1 MACTHPVGIDL
12 GTTQSVAAYVTS
24 DGSTEVL
31 QNSEGESLTP
41 SVVLIDEGRAVVGKR
56 ALEASVD
63 LSGQV
68 AECAKRDMGLSSYS
82 KTVGNRLIPPEVI
95 QGFILRKLRQDIILR
110 LGDNFQAVVAVPAY
124 FDERR
129 RQATV
134 NAAKMSGIEVLDIV
148 NEPTAAAL
156 AFGQALGYLSAS
168 GAAKKKMNVLV
179 YDLGGGTFDV
189 TVVQLEG
196 SSVTTLATDGDVRL
210 GGYDWDLRLVE
221 FAKKAFLETYPD
233 SKPFD
238 EAFDFNLRRSV
249 ERIKHKLSEVATE
262 TAVIEHEG
270 RILTIE
276 FSRRQ
281 FEELTADLLERTAFT
296 TRQTLREASRNWSDI
311 DRLLLVGGSTRMPM
325 VRQMLSDLSGLSPD
339 TTIHPDEAVAR
350 GAAVFAHTKMREKGS
365 SPGTTG
371 LKITDVV
378 SHSLGIE
385 GIDERTLRKENVS
398 LIPRNCPL
406 PKEVVREFVTKEEDQ
421 KNVLV
426 RLLEGESR
434 QPEYCSEL
442 GRATIKNLPD
452 GLPKG
457 TKINVAYRLDSN
469 GRLSVNALMP
479 DIGSAAK
486 IELQRLNSLSNSR
499 IDRWKKI
506 VCCDGGYTDSEN
518 IDRMIESVLN
528 EYDSTAVD
536 VAVETEAPDE
546 AVNSKKISL
555 DPAVAAGAP
564 LAASEGLKRSLRS
577 HKRENSLS
585 PMKARI
591 QERKQ
596 ERKRRSI
603 SLVIRVVGHV
613 LFSLVGIVVGLFVL
627 CWLRPEFREK
637 LPIWLKDLF
646 TGL

>member
-1 MACTHPVGIDL
+1 MASTHAVGIDL
-12 GTTQSVAAYVTS
+12 GTTQSVVAYITS

-31 QNSEGESLTP
+31 QNLEGESLTP
-41 SVVLIDEGRAVVGKR
+41 SVVLIDEGLVVVGKR

-82 KTVGNRLIPPEVI
+82 RKIGNRLFPPEVI
-95 QGFILRKLRQDIILR
+95 QGFILRNLRQDIILR
-110 LGDNFQAVVAVPAY
+110 LGHDFQAVIAVPAY
-124 FDERR
+124 FDEQR
-129 RQATV
+129 RQATID
-134 NAAKMSGIEVLDIV
+134 AAKMSGIEVLDIV

-168 GAAKKKMNVLV
+168 GTAKKKINVLV

-189 TVVQLEG
+189 TVVQLDA

-221 FAKKAFLETYPD
+221 FAKKAFLERYPD

-249 ERIKHKLSEVATE
+249 ERIKHKLSEGATE
-262 TAVIEHEG
+262 TAAIEYEG
-270 RILTIE
+270 RILTLE

-296 TRQTLREASRNWSDI
+296 TRQTLREASLNWSDI

-325 VRQMLSDLSGLSPD
+325 VRQMLSDLSGLSLD

-350 GAAVFAHTKMREKGS
+350 GTAVFAYTKMQEKGS
-365 SPGTTG
+365 LPGTTG
-371 LKITDVV
+371 LEITDVV

-385 GIDERTLRKENVS
+385 GIDQRTLRKENVS

-406 PKEVVREFVTKEEDQ
+406 PKEVVREFVTKEEGQ

-442 GRATIKNLPD
+442 GRAKIKNLPR

-457 TKINVAYRLDSN
+457 TKINVVYRLDSN
-469 GRLSVNALMP
+469 GRLSVNALIP
-479 DIGSAAK
+479 DVGSAAK

-499 IDRWKKI
+499 LDSWKKI
-506 VCCDGGYTDSEN
+506 VCRDGGYVDFED
-518 IDRMIESVLN
+518 IDHVIASALN
-528 EYDSTAVD
+528 DFDSTAD
-536 VAVETEAPDE
+536 DAAVETEAPDE
-546 AVNSKKISL
+546 TVNSKKISL
-555 DPAVAAGAP
+555 EPVVAAGAP
-564 LAASEGLKRSLRS
+564 LAASEGLKRSLR
-577 HKRENSLS
+577 HHRREYS
-585 PMKARI
+585 PSPLKARI
-591 QERKQ
+591 QKE
-596 ERKRRSI
+596 KRRSV

-613 LFSLVGIVVGLFVL
+613 LFSLVGIVVGLFVVV
-627 CWLRPEFREK
+627 WLRPELREK
-637 LPIWLKDLF
+637 LPTWLKDLF
-646 TGL
+646 AGF